1 MVLALGMGAQAAFSA
16 IFQGFPAIGPALRGE
31 FGLSLAGFGA
41 ILGAMTLGATL
52 SLVPWGLLIDRMGER
67 WPLSVGIAACGLSLW
82 IGTLGGSGIL
92 AVGLLGVGA
101 FGAVSNVASGSAVA
115 GWFGPA
121 ERGMALGIR
130 QAAVPLGGAIAALA
144 LPPFVAGRDPRAGLV
159 ALAVVCWAMGIACA
173 VGVKDAGVRPKERAR
188 GPFRDR
194 RLWRLA
200 LASALLVASQISV
213 IGFVAIFL
221 HDERDFSDVAAGV
234 SLASIQVAGIGVRI
248 AVGRWSDRL
257 ALRLAPLRRMALAMG
272 VVWLV
277 IPVLL
282 DAPDPVVVAALVVAG
297 TVSFSWNGLSFT
309 AAAELAPE
317 GRSGTAIAL
326 QQTALFAAAAA
337 AAPLF
342 GGLVTAAGWR
352 VAFAVLAVGPLVAWR
367 LLATLVR
374 SEPGRPPTPKGRPS
388 RPSAE
393 RPTS

>member
-1 MVLALGMGAQAAFSA
+1 VVLALGMGAQAAFSA
-16 IFQGFPAIGPALRGE
+16 IFQGLPAIGPALRGE

-41 ILGAMTLGATL
+41 VLGAMTLGATL
-52 SLVPWGLLIDRMGER
+52 SLVPWGLLIDRRGER

-82 IGTLGGSGIL
+82 IGTLGGAGIL

-173 VGVKDAGVRPKERAR
+173 VGVRDAGVRPKERAR

-221 HDERDFSDVAAGV
+221 HDERNFSDVAAGV
-234 SLASIQVAGIGVRI
+234 SLASIQVSGIGVRI

-374 SEPGRPPTPKGRPS
+374 SEPGRPPPPRGAPS
-388 RPSAE
+388 GPSAE

>member
-1 MVLALGMGAQAAFSA
+1 MVLALGMGAQAAFAA
-16 IFQGFPAIGPALRGE
+16 IFQGLPAIGPALRGE
-31 FGLSLAGFGA
+31 FGLSLAGFGG

-52 SLVPWGLLIDRMGER
+52 ALVPWGLLIDRMGER
-67 WPLSVGIAACGLSLW
+67 WPLSIGIAACGLSLW
-82 IGTLGGSGIL
+82 MGTLGGSGIL

-144 LPPFVAGRDPRAGLV
+144 LPTFVAGRDPRAGLV
-159 ALAVVCWAMGIACA
+159 ALAAVCWAMGGVCA
-173 VGVKDAGVRPKERAR
+173 VGVRDAGVRPKERAR

-234 SLASIQVAGIGVRI
+234 SLATIQVAGIGVRI

-257 ALRLAPLRRMALAMG
+257 ALRLAPLRLMALAMG

-277 IPVLL
+277 TPLLL
-282 DAPDPVVVAALVVAG
+282 DAPAPVVVAALVVAG
-297 TVSFSWNGLSFT
+297 TLSFSWNGLSFT

-342 GGLVTAAGWR
+342 GGLVAAAGWR
-352 VAFAVLAVGPLVAWR
+352 VAFAVLAVGPLVAWG
-367 LLATLVR
+367 LLGTLVR
-374 SEPGRPPTPKGRPS
+374 SEPGRIPAR
-388 RPSAE
+388 
-393 RPTS
+393 